1 MSQWER
7 QVEKRRGASE
17 VSGEKVTDAI
27 ARSSQLISRVIKYP
41 TPSHEP
47 SLSPSDWANANA
59 PGAWGCSL
67 SLSTLHA
74 PHGRSETG
82 GRGGAWLYGGSAFL
96 RGPFGAS
103 VRFTVLWAPSGPEER
118 GGTASQFHTS
128 LASPP
133 PLSVSSVCI
142 SFNYIALH
150 NLHLAGALIQ
160 SNLRYQRT
168 QLHLSS
174 PGTMCLTNLTLI

>member
-7 QVEKRRGASE
+7 QVEQRPGASE

-47 SLSPSDWANANA
+47 SLSPLTERTQT
-59 PGAWGCSL
+59 PLELGAVL

-74 PHGRSETG
+74 PRGRSEAG

-133 PLSVSSVCI
+133 PLSVSSVCT
-142 SFNYIALH
+142 SFNYTALH